1 MAMSKKTALALARA
15 RTHHVKPIVVR
26 TTVVK
31 KPKHHK
37 RRGGGGGLS
46 MGSFLSPQRTEMALA
61 GAAMGYIDKSG
72 WNLPKLPVLG
82 EHGTIAVAAHMLS
95 DNGRNKIAANVATFA
110 IALSAYEF
118 TKTGSISG
126 PGDDDAFGV

>member
-31 KPKHHK
+31 KAKHKGH
-37 RRGGGGGLS
+37 RRSSGGLS
-46 MGSFLSPQRTEMALA
+46 MGGFLTPQRTDMALA

-95 DNGRNKIAANVATFA
+95 DGGRNKIATNVATFA

-118 TKTGSISG
+118 VNKGSISG
-126 PGDDDAFGV
+126 ADDDAFGV